1 MARRRMRVA
10 DVKEILVAWDAGETV
25 SAIARRLGYTR
36 PTVRKYVYAAA
47 RLGLERGAERRDEAD
62 WEEVTA
68 AAMARVAAHRDPGAA
83 AQEVSH
89 YHEYLAERVGT
100 MHLSVLYQR
109 LRTEQGLAAS
119 WGTFYRYVAAH
130 WPGRLARRPR
140 PTIRLAD
147 PPPGQEAQVDFFYAG
162 LWADPVAGRRRR
174 LYAFLM
180 TLAHSRHQFLYP
192 VLAEDSTAWLDG
204 HVAAFTFF
212 GGTPRRVVLDN
223 LTAGITTPDR
233 YDPRLNRAYGE
244 LSRYYGFLVDPARV
258 ARPTDK
264 PKVERG
270 VQYARESFFRGREYR
285 TLADWQAAAVA
296 WCREVAGQRL
306 HGSTG
311 ERPLAAFAAREQAA
325 LQPLPARPWE
335 RAQWTSAVVQAD
347 CHLRA
352 GGAWYS
358 VPASYVRRQLDV
370 RLGERL
376 VEIYDGARLV
386 STHPRL
392 ERGRSTRQEHYPLA
406 GRLFLS
412 QNPAA
417 CLHRAQELGP
427 ATSAVVAALLT
438 EPTLTRLREAQ
449 ALLRLTDRYP
459 AARVEQAC
467 ARALAAEDGRFR
479 TVRAILANDLDRTAA
494 EEVAAP
500 TATGAFLRGP
510 AAFARGGER

>member
-1 MARRRMRVA
+1 
-10 DVKEILVAWDAGETV
+10 
-25 SAIARRLGYTR
+25 
-36 PTVRKYVYAAA
+36 
-47 RLGLERGAERRDEAD
+47 
-62 WEEVTA
+62 
-68 AAMARVAAHRDPGAA
+68 
-83 AQEVSH
+83 
-89 YHEYLAERVGT
+89 
-100 MHLSVLYQR
+100 
-109 LRTEQGLAAS
+109 
-119 WGTFYRYVAAH
+119 
-130 WPGRLARRPR
+130 
-140 PTIRLAD
+140 
-147 PPPGQEAQVDFFYAG
+147 
-162 LWADPVAGRRRR
+162 
-174 LYAFLM
+174 
-180 TLAHSRHQFLYP
+180 
-192 VLAEDSTAWLDG
+192 
-204 HVAAFTFF
+204 
-212 GGTPRRVVLDN
+212 
-223 LTAGITTPDR
+223 
-233 YDPRLNRAYGE
+233 
-244 LSRYYGFLVDPARV
+244 
-258 ARPTDK
+258 
-264 PKVERG
+264 
-270 VQYARESFFRGREYR
+270 
-285 TLADWQAAAVA
+285 
-296 WCREVAGQRL
+296 
-306 HGSTG
+306 
-311 ERPLAAFAAREQAA
+311 LAAFAAREQAA